1 MNSRSNLLAGTR
13 DRVRVRAGLAILG
26 LALQCLAIL
35 SLAIGT
41 LVVSSPASAGVLS
54 FTWIWP
60 VDAPHRV
67 IREFMAPATE
77 YGPGHRGIDIAAD
90 TGAQVRAPAAGRVL
104 FSGSVAGRGVLTIEH
119 PNDVVSTI
127 EPIEASVSVGD
138 VVSSGDVVGVVA
150 PPDVVWDASHVC
162 SCVHL
167 GARYRGSYVSP
178 RTLLEQA
185 RTAVLKPWG
194 DGPTTTRAGAL
205 ARMSP

>member
-1 MNSRSNLLAGTR
+1 VCVKTRSKSQSVTRRHGGLLAGL
-13 DRVRVRAGLAILG
+13 VIPGLTIV
-26 LALQCLAIL
+26 CLAVA
-35 SLAIGT
+35 AI
-41 LVVSSPASAGVLS
+41 VVSSPASAGVLS
-54 FTWIWP
+54 FTWMWP

-67 IREFMAPATE
+67 IREFMAPESE
-77 YGPGHRGIDIAAD
+77 YGSGHRGIDIAVAPG
-90 TGAQVRAPAAGRVL
+90 TSVRAPAAGRVL

-127 EPIEASVSVGD
+127 EPIEASVRVGD
-138 VVSSGDVVGVVA
+138 VVVAGDVVGVVA

-178 RTLLEQA
+178 RTLLGQA

-194 DGPTTTRAGAL
+194 DGPATTRAGGL
-205 ARMSP
+205 ARRSP

>member
-1 MNSRSNLLAGTR
+1 MAGT
-13 DRVRVRAGLAILG
+13 GLAILG
-26 LALQCLAIL
+26 LIVAAL
-35 SLAIGT
+35 
-41 LVVSSPASAGVLS
+41 VFSSPANAGVLS
-54 FTWIWP
+54 FTWMWP

-67 IREFMAPATE
+67 IREFMSPATE
-77 YGPGHRGIDIAAD
+77 YGSGHRGIDIAAVA
-90 TGAQVRAPAAGRVL
+90 GVAVHAPASGRVL
-104 FSGSVAGRGVLTIEH
+104 FSGKVAGRGVLTIEH

-127 EPIEASVSVGD
+127 EPIEAFVTVGD
-138 VVSSGDVVGVVA
+138 IVSAGDVVGVVA

-162 SCVHL
+162 SCVHV

-205 ARMSP
+205 ARRSP

>member
-1 MNSRSNLLAGTR
+1 MISRSQLQADTRSGVFASVAGT
-13 DRVRVRAGLAILG
+13 GLAILG
-26 LALQCLAIL
+26 LMVAAL
-35 SLAIGT
+35 
-41 LVVSSPASAGVLS
+41 VFSSPANAGVLS
-54 FTWIWP
+54 FTWMWP

-77 YGPGHRGIDIAAD
+77 YGAGHRGIDIAAVAGD
-90 TGAQVRAPAAGRVL
+90 AVRAPASGRVL
-104 FSGSVAGRGVLTIEH
+104 FSGKVAGRGALTIEH

-127 EPIEASVSVGD
+127 EPIEAFVTVGD
-138 VVSSGDVVGVVA
+138 IVSAGDVVGVVA
-150 PPDVVWDASHVC
+150 PTYVVWDASHVC
-162 SCVHL
+162 SCVHV

-205 ARMSP
+205 ARRSP

>member
-1 MNSRSNLLAGTR
+1 MISRSQLQADTRSGVFASVAGT
-13 DRVRVRAGLAILG
+13 GLAILG
-26 LALQCLAIL
+26 LMVAAL
-35 SLAIGT
+35 
-41 LVVSSPASAGVLS
+41 VFSSPANAGVLS
-54 FTWIWP
+54 FTWMWP

-77 YGPGHRGIDIAAD
+77 YGSGHRGIDIAAVAGD
-90 TGAQVRAPAAGRVL
+90 AVRAPASGRVL
-104 FSGSVAGRGVLTIEH
+104 FSGKVAGRGVLTIEH

-127 EPIEASVSVGD
+127 EPIEAFVTVGD
-138 VVSSGDVVGVVA
+138 IVSAGDVVGVVA

-162 SCVHL
+162 SCVHV

-205 ARMSP
+205 ARRSP

>member
-1 MNSRSNLLAGTR
+1 MAGT
-13 DRVRVRAGLAILG
+13 GSAILG
-26 LALQCLAIL
+26 LIVAAL
-35 SLAIGT
+35 
-41 LVVSSPASAGVLS
+41 VFSSPANAGVLS

-67 IREFMAPATE
+67 MREFMAPATE
-77 YGPGHRGIDIAAD
+77 YGAGHRGIDIAVAPG
-90 TGAQVRAPAAGRVL
+90 TSVRAPAAGRVL

-127 EPIEASVSVGD
+127 EPIEAFVTVGD
-138 VVSSGDVVGVVA
+138 IVSAGDVVGVVA

-162 SCVHL
+162 SCVHV

-205 ARMSP
+205 ARRSP

>member
-1 MNSRSNLLAGTR
+1 MCWQ
-13 DRVRVRAGLAILG
+13 AIFFV
-26 LALQCLAIL
+26 AI
-35 SLAIGT
+35 AT
-41 LVVSSPASAGVLS
+41 LVVSTPASAGVLS
-54 FTWIWP
+54 YTWIWP

-77 YGPGHRGIDIAAD
+77 YGPGHRGIDIAVAPG
-90 TGAQVRAPAAGRVL
+90 TSVHAPAAGRVL

-119 PNDVVSTI
+119 PNEVVSTI
-127 EPIEASVSVGD
+127 EPIEASVTVGD
-138 VVSSGDVVGVVA
+138 VVMAGDVVGVVA

-178 RTLLEQA
+178 RTLLGQA

-194 DGPTTTRAGAL
+194 EGPTPTRAGGL
-205 ARMSP
+205 VRKSP

>member
-1 MNSRSNLLAGTR
+1 MISRSQLQADTRSGVFASVAGT
-13 DRVRVRAGLAILG
+13 GLAILG
-26 LALQCLAIL
+26 LMVAAL
-35 SLAIGT
+35 
-41 LVVSSPASAGVLS
+41 VFSSPANAGVLS
-54 FTWIWP
+54 FTWMWP

-67 IREFMAPATE
+67 MREFMAPATE
-77 YGPGHRGIDIAAD
+77 YGAGHRGIDIAAVAGD
-90 TGAQVRAPAAGRVL
+90 AVRAPASGRVL
-104 FSGSVAGRGVLTIEH
+104 FSGKVAGRGVLTIEH

-127 EPIEASVSVGD
+127 EPIEAFVTVGD
-138 VVSSGDVVGVVA
+138 IVSAGDVVGVVA

-162 SCVHL
+162 SCVHV

-205 ARMSP
+205 ARRSP